1 MTTARGAEAP
11 PPTADFP
18 ARIDPHRSAC
28 VLIGVDD
35 YTFLDP
41 LRSVAHNLVELRVA
55 LTDEEIWG
63 IPEDRIIT
71 VPNPAAPADLVGP
84 IREAGLLADDTLIV
98 YYAGHGLLDRHEG
111 QQLLLTLPG
120 SVEDQP
126 DTCVRSRDV
135 RRAIRDTGPARRR
148 VLILDCCFSGQ
159 ALTEMTGADR
169 GEQGGRVAV
178 KTLHEVEGSY
188 VMTSAPKDR
197 PSHAPDPK
205 RCTLFTGALVDVLR
219 QGLPDGPGMLG
230 LHTLFEA
237 VKARIAAM
245 RPEIP
250 QEPQD
255 EDRNG
260 VGGLDF
266 VRNVAVLP
274 PLTPPPAPAVDRP
287 RGSRTRTLLWSLTA
301 AAAGLA
307 LGLGAPWAVD
317 RWHAAHPAPA
327 TGECGGHPAGAEAPR
342 AVLLD
347 HSDALDKKNVDYEEI
362 KGLSSLALVAEGP
375 DGVEALALADNSPGL
390 LFPLSLGTPFDLN
403 PVADTAYTLRSAAG
417 VKFPEWYDGEG
428 MVIERGGR
436 TVLIASETGPAL
448 RRFDIASGKQI
459 GADFPVPKE
468 LRYWPDGSAQ
478 TGRSI
483 ESLALSP
490 DGRHLYAG
498 WEAPLAKDGDQR
510 GRPLIRI
517 LRYTGEPGG
526 TYRPDGQYTYLAG
539 DGMNLVELV
548 ALDDR
553 GGLLALEREYTSG
566 LGSSVRVVQL
576 SLAGARDVTE
586 VDSLYGLPAAD
597 FVDGTPVLDLAA
609 CPDGGPGAV
618 AAPGSNPHN
627 PLVDNVEGM
636 AVGKKWTTSEY
647 KDWRPLYLI
656 SDDNGSG
663 DQITRLYSLAV
674 RLKP

>member
-1 MTTARGAEAP
+1 MTGPRDPETP
-11 PPTADFP
+11 LPDADLP
-18 ARIDPHRSAC
+18 ARIDPRRSAC

-35 YTFLDP
+35 YTVLDP
-41 LRSVAHNLVELRVA
+41 LRSVGHNLVELRAA
-55 LTDEEIWG
+55 LTDDEIWG
-63 IPEDRIIT
+63 IPQDRIFT
-71 VPNPAAPADLVGP
+71 VPNPTAPSDLVGP

-159 ALTEMTGADR
+159 VLTEMAGADR
-169 GEQGGRVAV
+169 GEQGGSVAV
-178 KTLHEVEGSY
+178 KTLREVEGSY

-205 RCTLFTGALVDVLR
+205 SCTVFTGALVDVLR
-219 QGLPDGPGMLG
+219 QGLPDGPEMLG

-245 RPEIP
+245 KPEMP

-274 PLTPPPAPAVDRP
+274 PLTPPPDPATRL
-287 RGSRTRTLLWSLTA
+287 RHSRTRTLLWSLSA
-301 AAAGLA
+301 AAAGLT
-307 LGLGAPWAVD
+307 LGLAGPWAVD
-317 RWHAAHPAPA
+317 QWQAAHPAPA
-327 TGECGGHPAGAEAPR
+327 TGACGGHPADAEAPR

-347 HSDALDKKNVDYEEI
+347 HSDALDKRNVDYEEV
-362 KGLSSLALVAEGP
+362 KGLSALALVSEGP
-375 DGVEALALADNSPGL
+375 EGVEALALTDNDPAL
-390 LFPLSLGTPFDLN
+390 LFPLSLGTPSDLR
-403 PVADTAYTLRSAAG
+403 PVADTAHALRRANG
-417 VKFPEWYDGEG
+417 VQFTEWYDGEG
-428 MVIERGGR
+428 LVIERGGR
-436 TVLIASETGPAL
+436 TALIASETGPAL

-459 GADFPVPKE
+459 GPDLPVPKD

-490 DGRHLYAG
+490 NGRHLYAG

-510 GRPLIRI
+510 GRPMIRI
-517 LRYTGEPGG
+517 QRYTGEPGG
-526 TYRPDGQYTYLAG
+526 AYTPDAQYAYLAG

-548 ALDDR
+548 ALDDE
-553 GGLLALEREYTSG
+553 GGLLALEREYTAG
-566 LGSSVRVVQL
+566 LGTAVRVVQL
-576 SLAGARDVTE
+576 SLAGARDVSG
-586 VDSLYGLPAAD
+586 VDSLYDLPAAD
-597 FVDGTPVLDLAA
+597 FADDTPVLDLAA
-609 CPDGGPGAV
+609 CPDGGPGVV
-618 AAPGSNPHN
+618 ATPGSNSRN
-627 PLVDNVEGM
+627 PLLDNAEGM
-636 AVGKKWTTSEY
+636 AVGKEWTSGEY
-647 KDWRPLYLI
+647 KGWRPLYLI